1 MKCPA
6 CGFDRGGSYNH
17 SKEILKILSTKPT
30 RTVKYIK
37 KLVSEV
43 QQNVPSEYNSKS
55 YFYFLK
61 GINKADNR
69 IVERAIEHYLR
80 AGYHLQ
86 GKGFAYVK
94 AMINNEKLNSRKKLQ
109 NEYKRLGRTPK
120 IVKIK
125 GNENEKEERK
135 TKKEHTK

>member
-6 CGFDRGGSYNH
+6 CGFDGGRNYNY
-17 SKEILKILSTKPT
+17 SKEIIRILATKPE
-30 RTVKYIK
+30 RTIKYIK

-61 GINKADNR
+61 GIDKADNR

-80 AGYHLQ
+80 SGYHLQ
-86 GKGFAYVK
+86 GKGFAYIK

-120 IVKIK
+120 IVKLK
-125 GNENEKEERK
+125 GSENEKEERK
-135 TKKEHTK
+135 TKKKHTK

>member
-6 CGFDRGGSYNH
+6 CGFNGGKNYNY
-17 SKEILKILSTKPT
+17 SKEIIRILATKPE
-30 RTVKYIK
+30 RTIKYIK

-61 GINKADNR
+61 GIDKADNR

-80 AGYHLQ
+80 SGYHLQ
-86 GKGFAYVK
+86 GKGFAY
-94 AMINNEKLNSRKKLQ
+94 I
-109 NEYKRLGRTPK
+109 RLWSITKSSILERNYRMSTN
-120 IVKIK
+120 VL
-125 GNENEKEERK
+125 EEHPR
-135 TKKEHTK
+135 

>member
-6 CGFDRGGSYNH
+6 CGFNGGRQYNH
-17 SKEILKILSTKPT
+17 SKEILQILASKPV
-30 RTVKYIK
+30 RTIKYIK

-43 QQNVPSEYNSKS
+43 QQNVPSEYNAKS

-61 GINKADNR
+61 GIDKANSR
-69 IVERAIEHYLR
+69 IIERAIEHYLR

-94 AMINNEKLNSRKKLQ
+94 AMINNEKLNATKKLQ

-120 IVKIK
+120 IIK
-125 GNENEKEERK
+125 LKGDENANKKK
-135 TKKEHTK
+135 T

>member
-6 CGFDRGGSYNH
+6 CGFNNGKTYNH
-17 SKEILKILSTKPT
+17 SKEIIKMLSTKPI

-43 QQNVPSEYNSKS
+43 QENVPSEYNSKS

-61 GINKADNR
+61 GIDKANNR
-69 IVERAIEHYLR
+69 ITERAIEHYLR

-94 AMINNEKLNSRKKLQ
+94 AMINNEKLNSKKKLQ
-109 NEYKRLGRTPK
+109 NEYKRLGRSPK
-120 IVKIK
+120 IIK
-125 GNENEKEERK
+125 LKGDEND
-135 TKKEHTK
+135 